1 MKPKFAFEIIQGPN
15 QGNVIEF
22 SKKTAIIGRDAAC
35 DIVVDD
41 QEMSRKHCQIILDED
56 KVRVNDLGSINGI
69 WVNGNRV
76 DHAHLKPGD
85 IMAIGKSQFRLIIG
99 TGAEQRESGSAIKRI
114 TQQATLYHSIFA
126 VLLVMVIVDCILIVL
141 PQYYAQREI
150 AAKNALKAAT
160 NLVLVLAASNQEAL
174 KANDEMLVDTSRI
187 SRQEGVREVF
197 IYDRNG
203 RIFFPASQ
211 LHQMPADPASK
222 KAIAA
227 ESTRIVKLQQDMYD
241 VSEPVLQISGKTGQ
255 IEKIGTARIIYSTRE
270 MRQFLSTAVY
280 GIFGSLV
287 LIAGL
292 TVVFVWLIFR
302 MIGKSIM
309 RIRDDLD
316 MALKNGSNAI
326 EAHQT
331 LHAEEQLVSVI
342 NRCLARIEQ
351 GQEMKELSMI
361 YSMLEKSAADH
372 AGNGDAMDTIV
383 RMIDEAILI
392 IDANNRVVSTNEV
405 YCSNFR
411 LEANKVKGSHLID
424 AIVDPALLTSVMDM
438 LKKSVDGSMQ
448 EGHATLSDGRQ
459 VDIRVGSYFVTGRK
473 DRNTVIVVTGL
484 AP

>member
-1 MKPKFAFEIIQGPN
+1 MKPKFAFEIIQGPD
-15 QGNVIEF
+15 QGNVITL
-22 SKKTAIIGRDAAC
+22 SKKSAIMGRDATC
-35 DIVVDD
+35 DIEVDD
-41 QEMSRKHCQIILDED
+41 HEISRKHCQIILVDD
-56 KVRVNDLGSINGI
+56 RVSVNDLGSINGI

-99 TGAEQRESGSAIKRI
+99 TGAEQKESRFAAQGRAGLS
-114 TQQATLYHSIFA
+114 LYHSIFA
-126 VLLVMVIVDCILIVL
+126 VLIVMVIVDCILIVL
-141 PQYYAQREI
+141 PQYYAQKEI
-150 AAKNALKAAT
+150 AAKNALKTAT
-160 NLVLVLAASNQEAL
+160 NLALVLSASNQEAL

-211 LHQMPADPASK
+211 LHQTPADPATK

-227 ESTRIVKLQQDMYD
+227 ESTRIEKLQQDMYD
-241 VSEPVLQISGKTGQ
+241 VSEPVLQINGKTGQ

-270 MRQFLSTAVY
+270 MQQFLSTAVY

-292 TVVFVWLIFR
+292 TFVFVWLIFR
-302 MIGKSIM
+302 MISRWILSIS
-309 RIRDDLD
+309 DDLD
-316 MALKNGSNAI
+316 MALKNGKYAI
-326 EAHQT
+326 AAHQP
-331 LHAEEQLVSVI
+331 LYAEEQLVSVI

-351 GQEMKELSMI
+351 AQEVKESSMI
-361 YSMLEKSAADH
+361 YSILEKSAADH
-372 AGNGDAMDTIV
+372 PGNGDAMDTIV
-383 RMIDEAILI
+383 SMINEAILI

-411 LEANKVKGSHLID
+411 LEADKVKGSHLID
-424 AIVDPALLTSVMDM
+424 AVVDPALLTSSMEM
-438 LKKSVDGSMQ
+438 LKKSTDGSIQ

-459 VDIRVGSYFVTGRK
+459 VDIRIASYLVTGKK
-473 DRNTVIVVTGL
+473 DRNTVIVVSGL